1 MNYKLTIQYDGT
13 ALHGWQIQAGERT
26 VQGELTKVVSLLEGS
41 DVHVTGSGR
50 TDAGVHAEGQ
60 IANIHLSRE
69 FTPWKLRAAI
79 NGNLPF
85 DIRIMDVEIVPDDFH
100 ARFSAKGKSYRY
112 RVFNGPVISPF
123 WNRYAIHESRSL
135 NLESMREAAKIF
147 EGTHDFTAFSS
158 AHSDSENRVREIFSF
173 EVSSEEIGS
182 LDSRMITF
190 TVTGGGFLRYMV
202 RSMVGTL
209 LAVGRGEIDSD
220 TIRAALE
227 TKERKLAETTA
238 PPKGLT
244 LLKVFY

>member
-123 WNRYAIHESRSL
+123 SNRYAIHESRSL

>member
-13 ALHGWQIQAGERT
+13 ALHGWQIQGGERT

-60 IANIHLSRE
+60 IANVHLSRE

-85 DIRIMDVEIVPDDFH
+85 DIRVMDVEIVPDDFH
-100 ARFSAKGKSYRY
+100 ARFSAKGKTYRY

-135 NLESMREAAKIF
+135 DIEAMREAANVF
-147 EGTHDFTAFSS
+147 VGRHDFTAFSS
-158 AHSDSENRVREIFSF
+158 AHSDSEDRVREIFEF
-173 EVSSEEIGS
+173 QVISEEIGS
-182 LDSRMITF
+182 IDSRMIAF
-190 TVTGGGFLRYMV
+190 IVTGKGFLRYMV

-209 LAVGRGEIDSD
+209 MAVGRGEIDSD